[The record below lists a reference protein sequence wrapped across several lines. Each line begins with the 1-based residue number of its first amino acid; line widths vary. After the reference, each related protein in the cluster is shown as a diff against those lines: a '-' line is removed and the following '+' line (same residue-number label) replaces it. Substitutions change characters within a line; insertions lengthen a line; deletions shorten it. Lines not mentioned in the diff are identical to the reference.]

1 MKNVFRKILSA
12 VSLFSVL
19 LIAASIT
26 KAAPVQFAQ
35 VSQSINAKPGKA
47 GTSGFTQLSMTD
59 DSIVVANVVD
69 DSEVPQDDRVITETK
84 TEIVEGDSCNCAT
97 PVKPGGGFPYW
108 TLFAAAGAVPVAL
121 VLLRDK
127 DDNTPTPT
135 PPVGQTPTPTVPPT
149 VTPTATP
156 TMTPTVTPTPTE
168 PVPEP
173 MTILLFGT
181 GLAGVGLAARRK
193 LRKREESENE

>member
-1 MKNVFRKILSA
+1 MKNVFRQILSA

-47 GTSGFTQLSMTD
+47 GTSGFTQLRMTD
-59 DSIVVANVVD
+59 ESVVVANVVD

-84 TEIVEGDSCNCAT
+84 TEIVEGDSCNCT
-97 PVKPGGGFPYW
+97 EIKPPGGGFPYW

-127 DDNTPTPT
+127 DKTPTPT
-135 PPVGQTPTPTVPPT
+135 PPIGETPTPTVPPT
-149 VTPTATP
+149 VTPDPTP
-156 TMTPTVTPTPTE
+156 STPTPTPTE

-181 GLAGVGLAARRK
+181 GLAGVGIAARRK